1 MIRRSLRRLATLL
14 AFVAALAS
22 GLETLPHALTAVRL
36 VRVALDPVQQTQ
48 IELEAVP
55 SEQILANAK
64 QALGEGDGELAASY
78 LVLADGRSLAVPDDL
93 RQAVTDA
100 NAFDVAEFG
109 GDVWAGFVHGEAT
122 TPAGFGAALALDL
135 TAIGDV
141 KDLVVQA
148 AAYPDH
154 DILIMSLASIGLALT
169 GASVVSV
176 GAATPAKLGAS
187 TLKIARKARLL
198 HPRFVRVM
206 MRELGGALRIGKI
219 EEAATALR
227 RLDITAARRA
237 AAQSLDRTVLS
248 RLQDSAADLGRVGRR
263 QGVRGTLETLAL
275 VDRPARL
282 RRLAAISEHFGPGYR
297 AVLRLVSDAG
307 RVAARL
313 LRPLFRLLELL
324 GTALLWLL
332 TAFLL
337 FRRSVRVIARAVATV
352 LPPYPR
358 RRTRRNVPVP
368 PVTLL

>member
-1 MIRRSLRRLATLL
+1 MLL

-22 GLETLPHALTAVRL
+22 GLESLPQALMAVRV
-36 VRVALDPVQQTQ
+36 VRVAFDPVAQTR

-55 SEQILANAK
+55 SEQILVNAR
-64 QALGEGDGELAASY
+64 QAFAEGDGELAASY
-78 LVLADGRSLAVPDDL
+78 LVLADQRTLTVPDDL
-93 RQAVTDA
+93 RQAVADA
-100 NAFDVAEFG
+100 IAFDVADFS

-122 TPAGFGAALALDL
+122 TPAGFAAALALDL

-198 HPRFVRVM
+198 HPRFVTVM
-206 MRELGGALRIGKI
+206 ARELRGALKIGKV

-227 RLDITAARRA
+227 RLDFTTARRA
-237 AAQSLDRTVLS
+237 AAESLDGTVLA
-248 RLQDSAADLGRVGRR
+248 RLQDSAVDLGRVGRR

-275 VDRPARL
+275 VDEPVRL
-282 RRLAAISEHFGPGYR
+282 RRLAAISEQFGSGYR
-297 AVLRLVSDAG
+297 AVIRVVPDAG

-313 LRPLFRLLELL
+313 VKPLFRLTELL
-324 GTALLWLL
+324 GSALLWLL
-332 TAFLL
+332 TILL
-337 FRRSVRVIARAVATV
+337 FLRRSVLVIARAIATAV
-352 LPPYPR
+352 PPYPR
-358 RRTRRNVPVP
+358 RRRRIVPATP
-368 PVTLL
+368 ITLM